1 MFGWTSLNMHWG
13 ITLNT
18 TKFSVMDAS
27 KAFKKSRTTIY
38 EALKNGE
45 LSRDHDGLIDLSEL
59 IRVYGNPIS
68 VQSSTRTEQVQK
80 DVQVHVQSEVENVLK
95 DQISLLKNQLD
106 LANQREKSLM
116 QHIEDLTHRIE
127 FKGTL
132 EQPKQENINQLNEST
147 NSNIAT
153 DPRSQDESNYDGL
166 TTPENKRIPIPEHIE
181 PEPKKRGFLSRFF
194 LPYG

>member
-1 MFGWTSLNMHWG
+1 
-13 ITLNT
+13 
-18 TKFSVMDAS
+18 MDAS

-59 IRVYGNPIS
+59 IRVYGNPIG
-68 VQSSTRTEQVQK
+68 VQSSARTEHAQK
-80 DVQVHVQSEVENVLK
+80 DVQVHVQSEVESVLK

-127 FKGTL
+127 FKGQL
-132 EQPKQENINQLNEST
+132 EQPKVEVEENKVAPPSHSEMT
-147 NSNIAT
+147 E
-153 DPRSQDESNYDGL
+153 DPRLEPRQKDEGL
-166 TTPENKRIPIPEHIE
+166 TTPEQTKNKRIPVPEQVE
-181 PEPKKRGFLSRFF
+181 SEQPKRGWLSRFF
-194 LPYG
+194 LPNG

>member
-1 MFGWTSLNMHWG
+1 MNRG
-13 ITLNT
+13 IVLNT

-45 LSRDHDGLIDLSEL
+45 LSRDNDGLIDLSEL
-59 IRVYGNPIS
+59 IRVYGNPIG

-80 DVQVHVQSEVENVLK
+80 DVQVHVQSEVENLLK

-132 EQPKQENINQLNEST
+132 EQSQQENIDKLNEST

-153 DPRSQDESNYDGL
+153 DPRSQTDSNYDEL
-166 TTPENKRIPIPEHIE
+166 TTSESKRIHLPKHVE
-181 PEPKKRGFLSRFF
+181 PEPKKRGLFGRVLNAVFDND
-194 LPYG
+194 

>member
-1 MFGWTSLNMHWG
+1 MNRG
-13 ITLNT
+13 IVLNT

-45 LSRDHDGLIDLSEL
+45 LSRDNDGLIDLSEL
-59 IRVYGNPIS
+59 IRVYGNPIA

-132 EQPKQENINQLNEST
+132 EQPKQEDIGKINQST
-147 NSNIAT
+147 DSNIAT
-153 DPRSQDESNYDGL
+153 DPRPEAEPNYDEL
-166 TTPENKRIPIPEHIE
+166 TTSTQKENKRIPVPEHVE
-181 PEPKKRGFLSRFF
+181 PEPQKRGFLSRFF
-194 LPYG
+194 LPNG

>member
-1 MFGWTSLNMHWG
+1 
-13 ITLNT
+13 
-18 TKFSVMDAS
+18 MDAS

-38 EALKNGE
+38 EAIKNGE

-68 VQSSTRTEQVQK
+68 VQSSTRTEHAQK
-80 DVQVHVQSEVENVLK
+80 DVQMHVQSEIENVLK

-127 FKGTL
+127 FKGQL
-132 EQPKQENINQLNEST
+132 EQPKTEIDEQKVTTTHSEMTENSRPK
-147 NSNIAT
+147 SKHK
-153 DPRSQDESNYDGL
+153 DDGL
-166 TTPENKRIPIPEHIE
+166 TTPDQKENKRIPVPEHVE
-181 PEPKKRGFLSRFF
+181 PEPAKRGFLSRFF
-194 LPYG
+194 LPNG

>member
-1 MFGWTSLNMHWG
+1 MNRG
-13 ITLNT
+13 IVLNT

-45 LSRDHDGLIDLSEL
+45 LSRDNNGLIDLSEL
-59 IRVYGNPIS
+59 IRVYGNPIG

-80 DVQVHVQSEVENVLK
+80 DVQVHVQSEVENLLK

-132 EQPKQENINQLNEST
+132 EQSQQENIDKLNEST

-153 DPRSQDESNYDGL
+153 DPRSQTDSNYDEL
-166 TTPENKRIPIPEHIE
+166 TTSESKRIHLPEHVE
-181 PEPKKRGFLSRFF
+181 PELKKRSLFGRVLNAVFDND
-194 LPYG
+194 

>member
-1 MFGWTSLNMHWG
+1 
-13 ITLNT
+13 
-18 TKFSVMDAS
+18 MDAS

-59 IRVYGNPIS
+59 IRVYGNPVG

-80 DVQVHVQSEVENVLK
+80 DVQVHVQSEVESVLK

-132 EQPKQENINQLNEST
+132 EQPKQENIN
-147 NSNIAT
+147 
-153 DPRSQDESNYDGL
+153 
-166 TTPENKRIPIPEHIE
+166 
-181 PEPKKRGFLSRFF
+181 
-194 LPYG
+194 

>member
-1 MFGWTSLNMHWG
+1 
-13 ITLNT
+13 
-18 TKFSVMDAS
+18 MDAS

-59 IRVYGNPIS
+59 IRVYGNPVG
-68 VQSSTRTEQVQK
+68 VQSSTRTEQVHK
-80 DVQVHVQSEVENVLK
+80 DVQVHVQSEVESVLK

-132 EQPKQENINQLNEST
+132 EQPKQENINKLNEST

-153 DPRSQDESNYDGL
+153 DTRPQTESNYDEL
-166 TTPENKRIPIPEHIE
+166 TTPQKDNKRIPVPEHVE